1 MSYLIATPEA
11 LAAAVTD
18 IAGIGS
24 TLNAANAAAVG
35 PTTKILAAGTDEIS
49 AAVASLFGGH
59 ALDYQSLS
67 ARVAAYQ
74 SQFMTA
80 LSVGA
85 QRYAASELANGA
97 LLRGVAERL
106 LGVQLPGGS
115 GGQEGAASAEA
126 TGTTTGKTATASTTT
141 AATTQA
147 AAATSSATTPA
158 GSASGT
164 GISASYATTSQWN
177 SGFVA
182 NYTIT
187 NTGTA
192 PLTNWQLQFNLPAGE
207 SVANLW
213 NGHVTQ
219 SGTQYTVTPQ
229 SYNATIAPGN
239 SVTVGFQGAQS
250 GAYAPPTNVTIG
262 GQPVIGGQTPPVT
275 TPPVTTPPVTTPPV
289 TTPPVTTPPVT
300 TPPVTTP
307 PAGTGGL
314 TAAYTATSQWNS
326 GFNGNYAITN
336 SGTTSLSN
344 WNLQF
349 DLPANESV
357 TNLWNGQ
364 VTHTGSHYTVTP
376 ASYNG
381 SIAPGSTVNVGFQA
395 SQTGSYAAPTNVLI
409 NGQPVTGGGTTTPP
423 TTTPPVTTP
432 PTTTPPTTTPP
443 TIPTGGT
450 VISDQYGTKTIG
462 NAYVVQNNA
471 WNNGGGQAITVTDN
485 GFTITTENGSAPT
498 NGAPL
503 GYPSIFDGVHYGTSS
518 PGTNLPIQLSK
529 IQTATSSITY
539 TYPTSGIYDA
549 SYDIWLNPTPITT
562 GVNQQEVMIWF
573 NHTGPIQPVGSVI
586 GNATIDGQNFAVWK
600 GSNGQ
605 NNVVSYVANSPIT
618 SWNNFD
624 VMGFINHT
632 ETVEPVTNSWYL
644 TSIQAGYE
652 PWSGSVGAG
661 VSGFSALVNGV

>member
-1 MSYLIATPEA
+1 M
-11 LAAAVTD
+11 
-18 IAGIGS
+18 
-24 TLNAANAAAVG
+24 
-35 PTTKILAAGTDEIS
+35 
-49 AAVASLFGGH
+49 
-59 ALDYQSLS
+59 
-67 ARVAAYQ
+67 
-74 SQFMTA
+74 
-80 LSVGA
+80 
-85 QRYAASELANGA
+85 
-97 LLRGVAERL
+97 
-106 LGVQLPGGS
+106 
-115 GGQEGAASAEA
+115 
-126 TGTTTGKTATASTTT
+126 
-141 AATTQA
+141 
-147 AAATSSATTPA
+147 
-158 GSASGT
+158 
-164 GISASYATTSQWN
+164 
-177 SGFVA
+177 
-182 NYTIT
+182 
-187 NTGTA
+187 
-192 PLTNWQLQFNLPAGE
+192 
-207 SVANLW
+207 
-213 NGHVTQ
+213 
-219 SGTQYTVTPQ
+219 
-229 SYNATIAPGN
+229 
-239 SVTVGFQGAQS
+239 
-250 GAYAPPTNVTIG
+250 
-262 GQPVIGGQTPPVT
+262 
-275 TPPVTTPPVTTPPV
+275 
-289 TTPPVTTPPVT
+289 
-300 TPPVTTP
+300 
-307 PAGTGGL
+307 
-314 TAAYTATSQWNS
+314 
-326 GFNGNYAITN
+326 
-336 SGTTSLSN
+336 
-344 WNLQF
+344 
-349 DLPANESV
+349 
-357 TNLWNGQ
+357 
-364 VTHTGSHYTVTP
+364 
-376 ASYNG
+376 
-381 SIAPGSTVNVGFQA
+381 
-395 SQTGSYAAPTNVLI
+395 
-409 NGQPVTGGGTTTPP
+409 NGQPVTGGTTTPP

-529 IQTATSSITY
+529 IQTATSSVTY

>member
-35 PTTKILAAGTDEIS
+35 PTTKILAAGADEIS

-126 TGTTTGKTATASTTT
+126 TGTTTGKTGTASTTT
-141 AATTQA
+141 QT

-250 GAYAPPTNVTIG
+250 GSYAPPTNVTATNIR
-262 GQPVIGGQTPPVT
+262 PV
-275 TPPVTTPPVTTPPV
+275 
-289 TTPPVTTPPVT
+289 
-300 TPPVTTP
+300 
-307 PAGTGGL
+307 
-314 TAAYTATSQWNS
+314 
-326 GFNGNYAITN
+326 
-336 SGTTSLSN
+336 
-344 WNLQF
+344 
-349 DLPANESV
+349 SV
-357 TNLWNGQ
+357 
-364 VTHTGSHYTVTP
+364 
-376 ASYNG
+376 A
-381 SIAPGSTVNVGFQA
+381 
-395 SQTGSYAAPTNVLI
+395 AAP
-409 NGQPVTGGGTTTPP
+409 P
-423 TTTPPVTTP
+423 TRR
-432 PTTTPPTTTPP
+432 
-443 TIPTGGT
+443 
-450 VISDQYGTKTIG
+450 
-462 NAYVVQNNA
+462 
-471 WNNGGGQAITVTDN
+471 
-485 GFTITTENGSAPT
+485 
-498 NGAPL
+498 
-503 GYPSIFDGVHYGTSS
+503 
-518 PGTNLPIQLSK
+518 
-529 IQTATSSITY
+529 
-539 TYPTSGIYDA
+539 
-549 SYDIWLNPTPITT
+549 
-562 GVNQQEVMIWF
+562 
-573 NHTGPIQPVGSVI
+573 
-586 GNATIDGQNFAVWK
+586 
-600 GSNGQ
+600 
-605 NNVVSYVANSPIT
+605 
-618 SWNNFD
+618 
-624 VMGFINHT
+624 
-632 ETVEPVTNSWYL
+632 
-644 TSIQAGYE
+644 
-652 PWSGSVGAG
+652 
-661 VSGFSALVNGV
+661 